1 MPSKQEKEP
10 AKKVNTQPSPGIL
23 QRLLGSSQF
32 TPEIEEGINIARR
45 ENPNLAPVKPYG
57 PLSRMLMSQAQG
69 FTSPARNIYLNPAQ
83 LAGSSPQDV
92 ADTLI
97 HEQTHVNQMGPS
109 SLVNFLKT
117 FEGSDPYHRR
127 PDEMEA
133 FTAEINR
140 RNRMG
145 RSQTAAPSFMTGEY
159 YVPRGDIHLPPEKG
173 VKIGPTSTSLKKQ
186 QVRNATK

>member
-1 MPSKQEKEP
+1 MPNKQETR
-10 AKKVNTQPSPGIL
+10 KVDTKPSPGLL
-23 QRLLGSSQF
+23 QRIFGSSQM

-45 ENPNLAPVKPYG
+45 EVPNLAPVQPYG
-57 PLSRMLMSQAQG
+57 PLSRMFMSQAQG
-69 FTSPARNIYLNPAQ
+69 FTSPGRNIYLNPAQ

-109 SLVNFLKT
+109 ALVNFLKT
-117 FEGSDPYHRR
+117 LQGSDPYHRR

-159 YVPRGDIHLPPEKG
+159 YVPKGDIHLRPEKG
-173 VKIGPTSTSLKKQ
+173 IKVGPTSTALKKQ